1 MVPSTSLSNAT
12 LEPNKL
18 SEELPAEFVLV
29 NLKGSLSVLCGY
41 LICQI
46 TGGSGSLTFS
56 ESKEVHCFQS
66 STEPK
71 SESENHQFQLFQKHQ
86 RTNTFVLKDL
96 AKN

>member
-1 MVPSTSLSNAT
+1 LKSLLREPCGVSTGAVAVSAGWAFSSPFAFHSPPPPRPRSSPSMVPSTSLSNVT

-46 TGGSGSLTFS
+46 TGGSGS
-56 ESKEVHCFQS
+56 
-66 STEPK
+66 
-71 SESENHQFQLFQKHQ
+71 
-86 RTNTFVLKDL
+86 
-96 AKN
+96 